1 MRIGTSL
8 APHNASVTARISHRF
23 PLSRPVPRFYR
34 SKNSCE
40 LFGYDFMIDENYN
53 PWLIE
58 VNSSPACD
66 YSTKVAERIV
76 RSGLRDALKV
86 VIEHRAWASSSSRRK
101 GPPPDTGCWSKIHEG
116 PMLTNPVASF
126 GSDFEVKG
134 SKLSRR
140 QQKRI

>member
-1 MRIGTSL
+1 M
-8 APHNASVTARISHRF
+8 V
-23 PLSRPVPRFYR
+23 
-34 SKNSCE
+34 
-40 LFGYDFMIDENYN
+40 DENYN

-76 RSGLRDALKV
+76 RSGLCDALKV

-116 PMLTNPVASF
+116 PVLTNPVASF

-134 SKLSRR
+134 SKLASAPLLKQVLHQFIESVICERA
-140 QQKRI
+140 KRP